1 MRNGFR
7 NDSEKSRLVPSK
19 KRDTNYMPRLQGAR
33 MQGASSPLT
42 DWINSDVKTA
52 NTVSIIM
59 IIFAA
64 WAGIEAISNVA
75 GIAIPPE
82 TGMATNIDPDDTQR
96 TNNGVIVGLG
106 AVLGTLGLVIQSLI
120 PRGEEEQEES
130 RGPVFDEDL
139 VKLTKWLCSR
149 GTTTVQFFEWA
160 DTDNSGSIDMVE
172 FANALRAAEIANL
185 PPWEIEELVKLM
197 DINSD
202 GRINLPE
209 LDIALL
215 NIRNALGI
223 EFIPYVEEDKPE
235 EEVAEEVVEEVLEST
250 DDSPESDEES
260 EEAEAEAEPSEEDD
274 SEEAADEESTE
285 EEVVEESSAES
296 TEDSTESDEE
306 SEEAEAEAEPSE
318 EDDSEEAANE
328 EPTEEEAV
336 EEISESTD
344 DSTESGEE
352 SEEEESSE
360 DVESAEDDSEEAAEE
375 ETEVEESDE
384 ASEGDEGAT
393 DESEEAVEETEDSE
407 GEPDEEETTE
417 EVVEEAPKKKKKF

>member
-1 MRNGFR
+1 MKNGF
-7 NDSEKSRLVPSK
+7 KSDCDKSTLVPSK
-19 KRDTNYMPRLQGAR
+19 KRDTNYMLRLQGVS
-33 MQGASSPLT
+33 MQGASSPIT
-42 DWINSDVKTA
+42 DWIKSDAKTA

-82 TGMATNIDPDDTQR
+82 TGMATNVDPDDTQR

-106 AVLGTLGLVIQSLI
+106 AVLGTLGIVIQTLI
-120 PRGEEEQEES
+120 PRGEEEQEGE

-149 GTTTVQFFEWA
+149 GTTTAQFFDWA

-172 FANALRAAEIANL
+172 FANAMRAAEIANL
-185 PPWEIEELVKLM
+185 PPWEIEDLVKVM

-223 EFIPYVEEDKPE
+223 EFIPYVEEEKPE
-235 EEVAEEVVEEVLEST
+235 VEVT
-250 DDSPESDEES
+250 EES
-260 EEAEAEAEPSEEDD
+260 EEETPEDSEDVAEEATEETET
-274 SEEAADEESTE
+274 EEAADE
-285 EEVVEESSAES
+285 
-296 TEDSTESDEE
+296 D
-306 SEEAEAEAEPSE
+306 
-318 EDDSEEAANE
+318 AA
-328 EPTEEEAV
+328 
-336 EEISESTD
+336 ESTD
-344 DSTESGEE
+344 DSTEGDEE
-352 SEEEESSE
+352 SQEAEAEEESAEDDLEEEEDSEVETEEAVEEEAAEDTPESTDESTENDVESEESEEESSE
-360 DVESAEDDSEEAAEE
+360 DGESAEDDLEEEEDSEVETEESSDEETTEE

-384 ASEGDEGAT
+384 EGV
-393 DESEEAVEETEDSE
+393 DESETEEVVEETEESE
-407 GEPDEEETTE
+407 DESVEEETTE
-417 EVVEEAPKKKKKF
+417 EVVDETPKKKRKF

>member
-1 MRNGFR
+1 MKNGF
-7 NDSEKSRLVPSK
+7 KSDCDKSTLVPSK
-19 KRDTNYMPRLQGAR
+19 KRDTNYMLRLQGVS
-33 MQGASSPLT
+33 MQGASSPIT
-42 DWINSDVKTA
+42 DWIKSDAKTA

-82 TGMATNIDPDDTQR
+82 TGMATNVDPDDTQR

-106 AVLGTLGLVIQSLI
+106 AVLGTLGIVIQTLI
-120 PRGEEEQEES
+120 PRGEEEQEGE

-149 GTTTVQFFEWA
+149 GTTTAQFFDWA

-172 FANALRAAEIANL
+172 FANAMRAAEIANL
-185 PPWEIEELVKLM
+185 PPWEIEDLVKVM

-223 EFIPYVEEDKPE
+223 EFIPYVEEEKPE
-235 EEVAEEVVEEVLEST
+235 EEVT
-250 DDSPESDEES
+250 EES
-260 EEAEAEAEPSEEDD
+260 EEETPDESEDAAEEAT
-274 SEEAADEESTE
+274 EEAADE
-285 EEVVEESSAES
+285 
-296 TEDSTESDEE
+296 D
-306 SEEAEAEAEPSE
+306 
-318 EDDSEEAANE
+318 AA
-328 EPTEEEAV
+328 
-336 EEISESTD
+336 ESTD
-344 DSTESGEE
+344 DSTEGDEE
-352 SEEEESSE
+352 SQEAEAEEESAEDDLEEEEDSEVETEEAVEEEAAEDTPESTDESTENDVESEESEEESSE
-360 DVESAEDDSEEAAEE
+360 DGESAEDELEEEEDSEVETEESSDEETTEE

-384 ASEGDEGAT
+384 ESVDEPET
-393 DESEEAVEETEDSE
+393 EEVVEETEESE
-407 GEPDEEETTE
+407 DESVEEETTE
-417 EVVEEAPKKKKKF
+417 EVVDETPKKKKKF

>member
-1 MRNGFR
+1 
-7 NDSEKSRLVPSK
+7 
-19 KRDTNYMPRLQGAR
+19 MPRLQGAR

-235 EEVAEEVVEEVLEST
+235 EEVAEEVVEEGLEST

-285 EEVVEESSAES
+285 EEAVEEAAES
-296 TEDSTESDEE
+296 TEDSTESGEE
-306 SEEAEAEAEPSE
+306 SEESEAETDTSEVGEAEAEPSE
-318 EDDSEEAANE
+318 DEDS
-328 EPTEEEAV
+328 V
-336 EEISESTD
+336 EEDAEEGEVEDAPESTD

-352 SEEEESSE
+352 SEEGEAEAEPSE
-360 DVESAEDDSEEAAEE
+360 DQDSVEETAEDGSEEAAEE

-384 ASEGDEGAT
+384 GAEDDEGLN
-393 DESEEAVEETEDSE
+393 DGSDEAVEETEDSQD
-407 GEPDEEETTE
+407 EPEDNETTE

>member
-285 EEVVEESSAES
+285 EEAVEEAAES

-407 GEPDEEETTE
+407 DEPDEEETTE

>member
-1 MRNGFR
+1 
-7 NDSEKSRLVPSK
+7 
-19 KRDTNYMPRLQGAR
+19 
-33 MQGASSPLT
+33 MQGASSPLI
-42 DWINSDVKTA
+42 DWINKDVKTA

-64 WAGIEAISNVA
+64 WVGIEAISNVA

-82 TGMATNIDPDDTQR
+82 TGMATNIDPNDTQR
-96 TNNGVIVGLG
+96 TNNGVIIGLG

-120 PRGEEEQEES
+120 PRGEEEQEPE

-160 DTDNSGSIDMVE
+160 DVDNSGSIDMVE

-223 EFIPYVEEDKPE
+223 EFIPYVEEEKTE
-235 EEVAEEVVEEVLEST
+235 EEAAEDSEEETEDSVTEEETVEEAPEST
-250 DDSPESDEES
+250 DNTTESDEES
-260 EEAEAEAEPSEEDD
+260 VETNTETETSEDEESVEDD
-274 SEEAADEESTE
+274 SEEDTDEAADEESTGDEAE
-285 EEVVEESSAES
+285 EEPA
-296 TEDSTESDEE
+296 T
-306 SEEAEAEAEPSE
+306 
-318 EDDSEEAANE
+318 
-328 EPTEEEAV
+328 
-336 EEISESTD
+336 
-344 DSTESGEE
+344 E
-352 SEEEESSE
+352 SEEEGSE
-360 DVESAEDDSEEAAEE
+360 EVEETEEAADEETTEE

-384 ASEGDEGAT
+384 ESNDNEDAS
-393 DESEEAVEETEDSE
+393 DESESDEAVEEAEDSE
-407 GEPDEEETTE
+407 DESDGEETTE
-417 EVVEEAPKKKKKF
+417 EVVKETPKKKKKF